1 MEEAIESWPKK
12 EWDIPKV
19 TQILANL
26 EYGPLFLSPN
36 TIFMLLNYYFTRIKE
51 LDYPRTNACA
61 STFHI
66 NFLGMLPKHTP
77 LVN

>member
-12 EWDIPKV
+12 KWDIPKV

-51 LDYPRTNACA
+51 LDFILELMPV
-61 STFHI
+61 H
-66 NFLGMLPKHTP
+66 P
-77 LVN
+77 LSILIFWE